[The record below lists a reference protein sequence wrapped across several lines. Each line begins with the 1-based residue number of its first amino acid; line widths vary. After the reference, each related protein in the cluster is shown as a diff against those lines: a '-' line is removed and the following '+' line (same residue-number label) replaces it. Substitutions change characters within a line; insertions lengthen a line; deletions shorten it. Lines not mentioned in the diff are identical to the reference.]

1 MVNREH
7 SLATQHSFHEV
18 SNFWVLDANAIEMD
32 ETNENEKSKRN
43 IENRKQTQQPNV
55 RIDRF
60 TFQSEVLLYLVQR
73 SIKNDY

>member
-18 SNFWVLDANAIEMD
+18 SNFWVLDANAMD
-32 ETNENEKSKRN
+32 EINENEKSKRN
-43 IENRKQTQQPNV
+43 IENRKQTQQPN
-55 RIDRF
+55 IRF

-73 SIKNDY
+73 SIKNYY